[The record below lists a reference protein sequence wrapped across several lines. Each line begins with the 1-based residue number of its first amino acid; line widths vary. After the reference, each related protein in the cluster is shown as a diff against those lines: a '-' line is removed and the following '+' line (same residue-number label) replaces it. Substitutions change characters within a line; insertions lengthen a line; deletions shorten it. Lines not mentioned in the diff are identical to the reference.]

1 MYTASRFTTLAG
13 VGVAVGVLCAPALHA
28 QVGDISD
35 VTYPGWIPSDRVQP
49 TVTATVTFDEA
60 TGQWQYAWTV
70 ANGPDADQDIIKFW
84 LGFQAPPSA
93 ADVVLAAPD
102 GWWTGLFAG
111 GGIPGAAFAAERD
124 DEVGDVW
131 PPAAAQIPP
140 GASVTGFAM
149 TSAFP
154 PGEARTYVQGYA
166 PIPFLPD
173 GFDDETGVPHDTTN
187 SQRGW
192 SAGPTR
198 YGEVLSFGR
207 GQRSDVNE
215 FIGFLNLDDGIVRRD
230 PAPIAIKFGPTVDPT
245 TFHAEL
251 NRVDVT
257 AAFHPGTAGGADL
270 VGYFAVGAS
279 PLVFGRNVLLVTADG
294 LVPGTTRTQ
303 TDRDRITFTVEP

>member
-1 MYTASRFTTLAG
+1 MYTVSRVASLAG
-13 VGVAVGVLCAPALHA
+13 VAVALAALSVPGLGA

-35 VTYPGWIPSDRVQP
+35 VTYPGWTPSDQIQP
-49 TVTATVTFDEA
+49 AITATVTFDDA

-70 ANGPDADQDIIKFW
+70 ANGPDAEQDIIRFW
-84 LGFQAPPSA
+84 LGFQAPPDP
-93 ADVVLAAPD
+93 ADVVLAPPG
-102 GWWTGLFAG
+102 GWWAGLFAG

-124 DEVGDVW
+124 DEIGDVW
-131 PPAAAQIPP
+131 PSAAAQIPP
-140 GASVTGFAM
+140 AGSLSGFAM

-166 PIPFLPD
+166 RIPFLPD
-173 GFDDETGVPHDTTN
+173 GFDQETNVPHDTTN

-192 SAGPTR
+192 STGPTR
-198 YGEVLSFGR
+198 YGDVVSFGR

-215 FIGFLNLDDGIVRRD
+215 FIGFLNLDDGMVRHD

-257 AAFHPGTAGGADL
+257 AAFHPGVAGGADL
-270 VGYFAVGAS
+270 VGYFTVDGS
-279 PLVFGRNVLLVTADG
+279 PLALGRNVLLVTVDG
-294 LVPGTTRTQ
+294 VVPGTSRTQ
-303 TDRDRITFTVEP
+303 TDRDRITFSVDP